1 MRGEFNF
8 SKNINKTLLFDT
20 SKINEEVIMDKI
32 FKSLNDPLNDEY
44 YIEHPDGT
52 NAFTLKPRSGRLK
65 SNWKSKVY
73 IYWSKD
79 WSR

>member
-1 MRGEFNF
+1 MGQEKGQIARDNVSKLMRGEFNF
-8 SKNINKTLLFDT
+8 SKKINKTLLFDT

-52 NAFTLKPRSGRLK
+52 NAFTLKPKSGR
-65 SNWKSKVY
+65 
-73 IYWSKD
+73 
-79 WSR
+79 

>member
-44 YIEHPDGT
+44 YIEQTDGK
-52 NAFTLKPRSGRLK
+52 NAFTLKPKSGR
-65 SNWKSKVY
+65 
-73 IYWSKD
+73 
-79 WSR
+79 

>member
-1 MRGEFNF
+1 MGQEKGQIARDNVSKLMRGEFNF

-52 NAFTLKPRSGRLK
+52 NAFTLKPKSGR
-65 SNWKSKVY
+65 
-73 IYWSKD
+73 
-79 WSR
+79 